1 MATKNPLQIEVYC
14 RDGATYHWRMW
25 RSGQIVAESGGPGHV
40 KQAQCKRTLLR
51 LIGTLQAEAF
61 VWKENAEPHRTWPPG
76 MKRY

>member
-1 MATKNPLQIEVYC
+1 
-14 RDGATYHWRMW
+14 
-25 RSGQIVAESGGPGHV
+25 V